1 MMKKV
6 RCFLEILRPFV
17 KPFLIVFAIYCFAML
32 AVWRSGVSFVDDR
45 GRAIFGYAWTSDF
58 NRFSST
64 AFGLAMN
71 ANDRLLDISPWPQ
84 ILGMGI
90 LSVVSVMLT
99 YVFCNKKI
107 KYLPLVLTTFVGL
120 LPLTVECWLYKFDAP
135 CIALS
140 VLVSVL
146 PIMWW
151 PKDFARKSILKFGI
165 ITIVCMLIMWT
176 TYQASSGI
184 FPVLCVYMGL
194 KDYLS
199 DRKLMPVVKKLVIA
213 VIAFIIPALVFKFCL
228 PEPVKSYRTNEML
241 ALSNLIPG
249 MIQNFIAHIEMMVKS
264 LNIWQK
270 ILVAMAGIGMLALI
284 IKQYKLKTVAML
296 IAFVIALPL
305 AMGAY
310 LLLEKPPLTPRSL
323 VGMGMAFVPLM
334 IFATKDLDKIW
345 QYVCVSP
352 SLILLYSFIMF
363 VFALGNGLADQERWA
378 NYRVEELVSDL
389 AELYPD
395 KNEVATRKIQIY
407 GDIGYSRVMQ
417 HVADKYPATERLVT
431 FQQTGL
437 SWAAWGLTKI
447 RSYYNRY
454 QEFEEEYSFDTYC
467 GKDVDKIVSDT
478 YYYTIRDNG
487 GHVCVNLK

>member
-1 MMKKV
+1 MMEKV
-6 RCFLEILRPFV
+6 KYFFKLLKPFV
-17 KPFLIVFAIYCFAML
+17 KPFLVVFAIYAFAML

-64 AFGLAMN
+64 AFGLLMN
-71 ANDRLLDISPWPQ
+71 VNDRLLDISPWPQ

-99 YVFCNKKI
+99 YIFCDKKI

-120 LPLTVECWLYKFDAP
+120 LPLTVECWLYKFDTP

-146 PIMWW
+146 PILWW
-151 PKDFARKSILKFGI
+151 PKDLAKKSGVKFGV
-165 ITIVCMLIMWT
+165 ITIICMLIMWT

-194 KDYLS
+194 KNYLR
-199 DRKLMPVVKKLVIA
+199 DKKILPVVKKLLTA
-213 VIAFIIPALVFKFCL
+213 VAAFVIPALVFKFCL

-241 ALSNLIPG
+241 AFANLIPG
-249 MIQNFIAHIEMMVKS
+249 VFQNIVVHVELMARS

-270 ILVAMAGIGMLALI
+270 ILVAMSGIGLGALLV
-284 IKQYKLKTVAML
+284 YKYRLKSVLMMIVLVTMV
-296 IAFVIALPL
+296 PL
-305 AMGAY
+305 SIGAY

-323 VGMGMAFVPLM
+323 VGVGMAFVPLM
-334 IFATKDLDKIW
+334 IMATNGLGKVW
-345 QYVCVSP
+345 QYVCISP
-352 SLILLYSFIMF
+352 SLVLLYSFAMF
-363 VFALGNGLADQERWA
+363 VLALGNGLTDQERWA
-378 NYRVEELVSDL
+378 NYRVENLVSEL

-395 KNEVATRKIQIY
+395 KNEVATHKIKIA
-407 GDIGYSRVMQ
+407 GDIGYSKVMQ
-417 HVADKYPATERLVT
+417 HVAEKYPATKELVT

-447 RSYYNRY
+447 RSYHNRY
-454 QEFEEEYSFDTYC
+454 QEFEENFAYADYC
-467 GKDVDKIVSDT
+467 GEDVDNVRADT

-487 GHVCVNLK
+487 DHVCVDLK